1 MQLYL
6 SGASLLIVFEI
17 PQWTLHK
24 KLSYQKGANNTR
36 ALCYS
41 YVRPLGYGA
50 RFAQEL
56 GGQRGGLLFLNQL
69 RIVNY

>member
-6 SGASLLIVFEI
+6 SGASLLTVFEI

-24 KLSYQKGANNTR
+24 KFSYQKGTNNSR
-36 ALCYS
+36 ALCCS
-41 YVRPLGYGA
+41 YVHPLGYGA

-56 GGQRGGLLFLNQL
+56 GGSRAGGCFYTHLAL
-69 RIVNY
+69 